1 MGKKLLCCLMVLSLT
16 AVLLSARSSS
26 AADGTKTPE
35 AIRIGIAMSNMR
47 IPIFAGMI
55 RGMQNAA
62 NTNYKYMTLDFQDAQ
77 DDGNIQMNQIET
89 FMAQGVDV
97 IMVNP
102 AVDAMEPALRSAT
115 EQGVPV
121 IMLNRDITNPDKSSY
136 FCYVGAD
143 NVEMGRQLCRMLM
156 QMIDEK
162 GLETCNVIYMQGE
175 LGAPNQAQ
183 RQQGFD
189 EILKTEAA
197 DYKIN
202 ILDRFNTQ
210 HDKGKVISAM
220 QNYFNMYMPG
230 EIDAVVCE
238 GPFEAVGV
246 VEVIKEAGRN
256 ELLGRAMGMDLPKEV
271 WELIDSGDLY
281 GTVQQDPVEQGVLGL
296 QTVEQYF
303 SGDKVAIPKWIKTQ
317 VPLIT
322 KKNVAETPAVW

>member
-1 MGKKLLCCLMVLSLT
+1 MALALAAILF
-16 AVLLSARSSS
+16 SACSSS
-26 AADGTKTPE
+26 AADGTQKPE
-35 AIRIGIAMSNMR
+35 AIRIGVTMSSVKT
-47 IPIFAGMI
+47 PFFAAMI
-55 RGMQNAA
+55 RGIQETAKA
-62 NTNYKYMTLDFQDAQ
+62 NFEYMTLDFQDAQ

-89 FMAQGVDV
+89 FMAQDVDV

-102 AVDAMEPALRSAT
+102 AVDAVEPALRSAT

-143 NVEMGRQLCRMLM
+143 NVEMGRQLCRLLM

-162 GLETCNVIYMQGE
+162 GLETCNVIYLQGE

-189 EILKTEAA
+189 ELLKTEAA
-197 DYKIN
+197 GYKIN

-210 HDKGKVISAM
+210 HDKEKVMSAM
-220 QNYFNMYMPG
+220 ENYFSMYKPG
-230 EIDAVVCE
+230 EINAVVCE
-238 GPFEAVGV
+238 GPFEAVGI
-246 VEVIKEAGRN
+246 VEAIKEAGRA
-256 ELLGRAMGMDLPKEV
+256 ELLGCAMGMDMPKEV

-281 GTVQQDPVEQGVLGL
+281 GTVQQDPFEQGVLGL

-303 SGDKVAIPKWIKTQ
+303 SGDKDAIPKWVKTD

-322 KKNVAETPAVW
+322 KKNAAENPAAW